1 MSKDKMIVLMPLN
14 RLANCCGYFY
24 NCNFTEAGK
33 EQPDVNNGYNCRHPD
48 CGDEENGIGCCRADT
63 CPLAYPAD
71 GMICQHSTIMC
82 EECGKE
88 GCACDSDMMVVE
100 INPADL
106 NSHYMYPVKE
116 EF

>member
-1 MSKDKMIVLMPLN
+1 
-14 RLANCCGYFY
+14 
-24 NCNFTEAGK
+24 
-33 EQPDVNNGYNCRHPD
+33 
-48 CGDEENGIGCCRADT
+48 
-63 CPLAYPAD
+63 
-71 GMICQHSTIMC
+71 MICQHSTIMC